1 MTIYTTPSPTYPR
14 NSTDLAAI
22 AKLVEAGSV
31 RPQVRGTP
39 AALQRTN
46 ERGPQVDSRSFS
58 LTTASVGELFAAI
71 MSHRTQGKLVIDVV
85 G

>member
-1 MTIYTTPSPTYPR
+1 
-14 NSTDLAAI
+14 
-22 AKLVEAGSV
+22 
-31 RPQVRGTP
+31 
-39 AALQRTN
+39 
-46 ERGPQVDSRSFS
+46 VDSRSFS